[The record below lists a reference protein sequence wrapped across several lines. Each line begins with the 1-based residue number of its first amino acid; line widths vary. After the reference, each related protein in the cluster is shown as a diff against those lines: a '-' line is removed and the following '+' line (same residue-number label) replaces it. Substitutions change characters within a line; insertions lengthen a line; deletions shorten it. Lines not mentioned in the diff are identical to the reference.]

1 MNSTLGPVVCGVR
14 MPKTLGRIGQNQLGC
29 MCEEAVEYARSKTR
43 RYGLVLQ
50 HDGKLVMDLVDN
62 VNTKLMVAAFVNSS
76 SPDFLAEQ
84 VREEVTVRGL
94 L

>member
-1 MNSTLGPVVCGVR
+1 MHGIASDVVCGVR
-14 MPKTLGRIGQNQLGC
+14 MPKTLGRIGQHKLAC

-62 VNTKLMVAAFVNSS
+62 SNTRLMVAAFVNSS
-76 SPDFLAEQ
+76 NPDFLAEQ
-84 VREEVTVRGL
+84 VREEVTLRGL